1 MTNLLIDLE
10 GDVAT
15 AESYYVTFA
24 RIQDSRHR
32 EIVYAGLGRD
42 LTS

>member
-1 MTNLLIDLE
+1 MDSYAF
-10 GDVAT
+10 VAK
-15 AESYYVTFA
+15 ALGCD
-24 RIQDSRHR
+24 QDSRHR